1 MVTLILCL
9 RDEAGISYEDL
20 CRDYVRQKAEALDA
34 SSRSDER
41 IKKAVQ
47 DASKS
52 ISNFINKASIG
63 DEDLVWTSV
72 GRACATH
79 IDRLS
84 PLARRLY
91 ADLYGL
97 SSTTPSAILDDM
109 SAGWAGAIAD
119 ALLIPRNIERDVVRL
134 AEILSVHRGLYEVIW
149 RSRKPARPG
158 KPYSRA
164 VLEISPPAQQQN
176 YPVFRLLYTSSK
188 RQEQNEPYEV
198 HGVVLPTANGLY
210 LIGSEMEL
218 ENLFVLVIEKHVK
231 PREIIAGL
239 ITRKHTELS
248 LFSANAIVRRLKSR
262 QLADE
267 AARAGQFSASEL
279 EGFDTYKELLGAGDS
294 RNGGGIIHV

>member
-20 CRDYVRQKAEALDA
+20 CRDYVAQKAKALDA
-34 SSRSDER
+34 SSRTDER

-47 DASKS
+47 DASKA

-63 DEDLVWTSV
+63 DEDLVWASV
-72 GRACATH
+72 GRACATY

-97 SSTTPSAILDDM
+97 SSTTPSAILDDR

-119 ALLIPRNIERDVVRL
+119 ALIVPRNVERDVVRL
-134 AEILSVHRGLYEVIW
+134 AEILSVHRGLYELIW
-149 RSRKPARPG
+149 RSRKPARQG

-164 VLEISPPAQQQN
+164 VLEISSPAQQQN
-176 YPVFRLLYTSSK
+176 YPVFRVLYTSSR

-198 HGVVLPTANGLY
+198 HGVVLPTANCLY

-218 ENLFVLVIEKHVK
+218 ENLFTLVIEKHVK
-231 PREIIAGL
+231 PREIISGL
-239 ITRKHTELS
+239 LTRKHTELS
-248 LFSANAIVRRLKSR
+248 LFSANAVVRRLKNL
-262 QLADE
+262 QLSEE
-267 AARAGQFSASEL
+267 AGRAGQFGASEL
-279 EGFDTYKELLGAGDS
+279 EGFEAYKELLGAGDP
-294 RNGGGIIHV
+294 RTGGGLIHT